1 MATTRAPESGQGE
14 SRFFYGWVIVG
25 VMAASGAV
33 SMAMGSL
40 NFGLFIKPMGD
51 QLGIGRAAFGWA
63 QTARQGAGA
72 LSSPIIGP
80 LLDRFGSRAM
90 LPLSALATGGAML
103 GLANM
108 SEAWHLI
115 VLFAIMGF
123 AGMSGPGAL
132 VTSVPV
138 LKWFVRDRG
147 RALSFMSLGIP
158 IGAVL
163 FVPLTQILIGGVG
176 PLAQVFEDLFG
187 RSLPQFLIDGVGWRN
202 AWVILAAIGV
212 VVIVPLGAIFVRRQ
226 PEDIGMLPD
235 GARPR
240 SESPQADGAG
250 APDANAPMEEVSW
263 KTRDALRSTT
273 LWRLVIVFS
282 AVQLATG
289 TVALHRI
296 PDFLDRGLDA
306 TLVSYATAFDA
317 VCAGAS
323 TFAFGMLVSRVPARF
338 LGGLGFSFLAAASVL
353 TIYADNVPIMA
364 LSMAIFGLGIG
375 GMMFLNNF
383 IWADYFG
390 RENVGAI
397 RGVVNPINLVVGGLG
412 APVAGYIYDFTG
424 TYEAAWWV
432 GVALMTFGAVL
443 TVMTGPPSKPGA

>member
-1 MATTRAPESGQGE
+1 MANPTEEKRGEAERPEANPD
-14 SRFFYGWVIVG
+14 RFFYGWVIVG
-25 VMAASGAV
+25 VMAVSGAV

-51 QLGIGRAAFGWA
+51 QLGIGRTAFGFA

-90 LPLSALATGGAML
+90 LPLSALATGGAMI

-115 VLFAIMGF
+115 VLFSIMGF

-158 IGAVL
+158 IGALL
-163 FVPLTQILIGGVG
+163 FVPLTQILID
-176 PLAQVFEDLFG
+176 A
-187 RSLPQFLIDGVGWRN
+187 VGWRN
-202 AWVILAAIGV
+202 AWVILAALGV
-212 VVIVPLGAIFVRRQ
+212 VVIAPLGAIFVRRQ
-226 PEDIGMLPD
+226 PEDLGMLPD
-235 GARPR
+235 GATPR
-240 SESPQADGAG
+240 TTTGGDATESSNSQP
-250 APDANAPMEEVSW
+250 NAPVDEVSW
-263 KTRDALRSTT
+263 TARDALRSST

-296 PDFLDRGLDA
+296 PDFMDRGLDA

-317 VCAGAS
+317 VCAGAA
-323 TFAFGMLVSRVPARF
+323 TFAFGMLVGRVPARF

-397 RGVVNPINLVVGGLG
+397 RGIVNPINLVVGGLG

-424 TYEAAWWV
+424 TYEVAWWV
-432 GVALMTFGAVL
+432 GVGLMAFGAVL
-443 TVMTGPPSKPGA
+443 TVLTGPPKLGS

>member
-1 MATTRAPESGQGE
+1 MATTGAPKSGQGE

-115 VLFAIMGF
+115 VLFAVMGF

-158 IGAVL
+158 IGAIL
-163 FVPLTQILIGGVG
+163 FVPLTQI
-176 PLAQVFEDLFG
+176 
-187 RSLPQFLIDGVGWRN
+187 LIDGVGWRN

-240 SESPQADGAG
+240 SESLQADGAG
-250 APDANAPMEEVSW
+250 APDANAPVEEVSW
-263 KTRDALRSTT
+263 TTRDALRSTT

-443 TVMTGPPSKPGA
+443 TVMTGPPSKPSA

>member
-1 MATTRAPESGQGE
+1 
-14 SRFFYGWVIVG
+14 
-25 VMAASGAV
+25 
-33 SMAMGSL
+33 
-40 NFGLFIKPMGD
+40 
-51 QLGIGRAAFGWA
+51 
-63 QTARQGAGA
+63 
-72 LSSPIIGP
+72 
-80 LLDRFGSRAM
+80 
-90 LPLSALATGGAML
+90 
-103 GLANM
+103 
-108 SEAWHLI
+108 
-115 VLFAIMGF
+115 
-123 AGMSGPGAL
+123 
-132 VTSVPV
+132 
-138 LKWFVRDRG
+138 
-147 RALSFMSLGIP
+147 
-158 IGAVL
+158 
-163 FVPLTQILIGGVG
+163 
-176 PLAQVFEDLFG
+176 
-187 RSLPQFLIDGVGWRN
+187 
-202 AWVILAAIGV
+202 
-212 VVIVPLGAIFVRRQ
+212 
-226 PEDIGMLPD
+226 MLPD
-235 GARPR
+235 GAAPR
-240 SESPQADGAG
+240 SGSLQADGAG
-250 APDANAPMEEVSW
+250 APGSNAPAEEVSW
-263 KTRDALRSTT
+263 TTRDALRSPT

-443 TVMTGPPSKPGA
+443 TVMTGPPSKPSA

>member
-1 MATTRAPESGQGE
+1 MATTRAPESGQRE

-90 LPLSALATGGAML
+90 LPLSALATGGAMI

-115 VLFAIMGF
+115 ILFSVMGF

-158 IGAVL
+158 VGALL
-163 FVPLTQILIGGVG
+163 FVPLTQI
-176 PLAQVFEDLFG
+176 
-187 RSLPQFLIDGVGWRN
+187 LIDGVGWRN

-226 PEDIGMLPD
+226 PEDLGMLPD
-235 GARPR
+235 GTRPR

-250 APDANAPMEEVSW
+250 APGANAPVDEVSW
-263 KTRDALRSTT
+263 TTRDALRSTT

-317 VCAGAS
+317 VCAGAA

-397 RGVVNPINLVVGGLG
+397 RGVVNPINLVVGDWARPSPATSTISPARMKWRG
-412 APVAGYIYDFTG
+412 
-424 TYEAAWWV
+424 
-432 GVALMTFGAVL
+432 
-443 TVMTGPPSKPGA
+443 GPA

>member
-1 MATTRAPESGQGE
+1 MATTKAPESGQGE
-14 SRFFYGWVIVG
+14 SRLFYGWVIVG
-25 VMAASGAV
+25 VLAASGAV

-80 LLDRFGSRAM
+80 LLDRFGSRVM
-90 LPLSALATGGAML
+90 LPVSALATGAAMI

-108 SEAWHLI
+108 SVSWHLI
-115 VLFAIMGF
+115 VLFAVMGF

-158 IGAVL
+158 IGALL
-163 FVPLTQILIGGVG
+163 FVPLTQILID
-176 PLAQVFEDLFG
+176 A
-187 RSLPQFLIDGVGWRN
+187 VGWRN
-202 AWVILAAIGV
+202 AWVILAALGV
-212 VVIVPLGAIFVRRQ
+212 AVIVPLSAVFVRRQ
-226 PEDIGMLPD
+226 PEDMGQLPD
-235 GARPR
+235 GATPLTD
-240 SESPQADGAG
+240 ADGET
-250 APDANAPMEEVSW
+250 PSNAPVDEVSW
-263 KTRDALRSTT
+263 ATRDALRSPT
-273 LWRLVIVFS
+273 LWRLVVAFCV
-282 AVQLATG
+282 VQLATG

-296 PDFLDRGLDA
+296 PDFMDRGLDA
-306 TLVSYATAFDA
+306 RLVSYATAFDA
-317 VCAGAS
+317 VCAGAA
-323 TFAFGMLVSRVPARF
+323 TFAFGMLVGRVPARF

-424 TYEAAWWV
+424 TYEVAWWA
-432 GVALMTFGAVL
+432 GVALMTFGAIL
-443 TVMTGPPSKPGA
+443 TVMTGPPRLSKPNA

>member
-80 LLDRFGSRAM
+80 LLDRFGSRVM
-90 LPLSALATGGAML
+90 LPVSALATGAAMI

-108 SEAWHLI
+108 SVSWHLI
-115 VLFAIMGF
+115 VLFAVMGF

-158 IGAVL
+158 IGALL
-163 FVPLTQILIGGVG
+163 FVPLTQILID
-176 PLAQVFEDLFG
+176 A
-187 RSLPQFLIDGVGWRN
+187 VGWRN
-202 AWVILAAIGV
+202 AWVILAALGV
-212 VVIVPLGAIFVRRQ
+212 AVIVPLSAVFVRRQ
-226 PEDIGMLPD
+226 PEDMGLLPD
-235 GARPR
+235 GATPLTN
-240 SESPQADGAG
+240 ADGETSS
-250 APDANAPMEEVSW
+250 NAPVDEVSW
-263 KTRDALRSTT
+263 TTRDALRSPT
-273 LWRLVIVFS
+273 LWRLVVAFCV
-282 AVQLATG
+282 VQLATG

-296 PDFLDRGLDA
+296 PDFMDRGLDA
-306 TLVSYATAFDA
+306 RLVSYATAFDA
-317 VCAGAS
+317 VCAGAA
-323 TFAFGMLVSRVPARF
+323 TFAFGMLVGRVPVRF
-338 LGGLGFSFLAAASVL
+338 LGGLGFSMLAAASVL

-397 RGVVNPINLVVGGLG
+397 RGLVNPINLAVGGLG

-424 TYEAAWWV
+424 TYEVAWWV
-432 GVALMTFGAVL
+432 GVALMTFGAIL
-443 TVMTGPPSKPGA
+443 TVMTGPPRLSKPNA

>member
-1 MATTRAPESGQGE
+1 
-14 SRFFYGWVIVG
+14 
-25 VMAASGAV
+25 MAASGAV

-90 LPLSALATGGAML
+90 LPLSALATGGAMI

-108 SEAWHLI
+108 SEAWHLLA
-115 VLFAIMGF
+115 LFAIMGF

-158 IGAVL
+158 IGALL
-163 FVPLTQILIGGVG
+163 FVPLTQILID
-176 PLAQVFEDLFG
+176 A
-187 RSLPQFLIDGVGWRN
+187 VGWRN
-202 AWVILAAIGV
+202 AWVILAALGV
-212 VVIVPLGAIFVRRQ
+212 AVIVPLSAIFVRRQ
-226 PEDIGMLPD
+226 PEDLGMLPD
-235 GARPR
+235 GAT
-240 SESPQADGAG
+240 PQRNADAETS
-250 APDANAPMEEVSW
+250 ANAPPNAPADEVSW
-263 KTRDALRSTT
+263 TTRDALRSPT
-273 LWRLVIVFS
+273 LWRLVVAFCV
-282 AVQLATG
+282 VQLATG

-296 PDFLDRGLDA
+296 PDFMDRGLDA

-317 VCAGAS
+317 VCAGAA
-323 TFAFGMLVSRVPARF
+323 TFAFGMLVGRVPVRF
-338 LGGLGFSFLAAASVL
+338 LGALGFSMLAAASVL
-353 TIYADNVPIMA
+353 TIYAYNVPIMA

-397 RGVVNPINLVVGGLG
+397 RGFVNPINLFVGGLG

-424 TYEAAWWV
+424 TYEVAWWV
-432 GVALMTFGAVL
+432 GVALMTFGAIL
-443 TVMTGPPSKPGA
+443 TALTGPPKLPGRTSDL

>member
-1 MATTRAPESGQGE
+1 MATTKAPESGRGE

-80 LLDRFGSRAM
+80 LLDRFGSRVM
-90 LPLSALATGGAML
+90 LPVSALATGAAMI

-108 SEAWHLI
+108 SVSWHLI
-115 VLFAIMGF
+115 VLFAVMGF

-158 IGAVL
+158 IGALL
-163 FVPLTQILIGGVG
+163 FVPLTQILID
-176 PLAQVFEDLFG
+176 A
-187 RSLPQFLIDGVGWRN
+187 VGWRN
-202 AWVILAAIGV
+202 AWVILAALGV
-212 VVIVPLGAIFVRRQ
+212 AVIVPLSAVFVRRQ
-226 PEDIGMLPD
+226 PEDMGQLPD
-235 GARPR
+235 GATPLTD
-240 SESPQADGAG
+240 ADGET
-250 APDANAPMEEVSW
+250 PSNAPVDEVSW
-263 KTRDALRSTT
+263 ATRDALRSPT
-273 LWRLVIVFS
+273 LWRLVVAFCV
-282 AVQLATG
+282 VQLATG

-296 PDFLDRGLDA
+296 PDFMDRGLDA
-306 TLVSYATAFDA
+306 RLVSYATAFDA
-317 VCAGAS
+317 VCAGAA
-323 TFAFGMLVSRVPARF
+323 TFAFGMLVGRVPVRF
-338 LGGLGFSFLAAASVL
+338 LGGLGFSMLAAASVL

-397 RGVVNPINLVVGGLG
+397 RGLVNPINLAVGGLG

-424 TYEAAWWV
+424 TYEVAWWV
-432 GVALMTFGAVL
+432 GVALMTFGAIL
-443 TVMTGPPSKPGA
+443 TVMTGPPRLSKPNA

>member
-90 LPLSALATGGAML
+90 LPLSALATGGAMI

-108 SEAWHLI
+108 TEAWHLI
-115 VLFAIMGF
+115 ILFSVMGF

-158 IGAVL
+158 IGAIL
-163 FVPLTQILIGGVG
+163 FVPLTQI
-176 PLAQVFEDLFG
+176 
-187 RSLPQFLIDGVGWRN
+187 LIDGVGWRN

-212 VVIVPLGAIFVRRQ
+212 AVIVPLGAIFVRRQ

-250 APDANAPMEEVSW
+250 APGADAPVDEISW
-263 KTRDALRSTT
+263 TTRDALRSPT

-397 RGVVNPINLVVGGLG
+397 RGVANPINLVVGGLG

-443 TVMTGPPSKPGA
+443 TVMTGPPKARKPGA